1 MRQAPLCLQNQS
13 GKAPRY
19 LLSLDGLHRGK
30 RTTKT
35 ISKQQAEEC
44 ERRIKNYRALLR
56 KLDQIAEEALVNA
69 PWNQSP

>member
-1 MRQAPLCLQNQS
+1 MSSKISAVGGYFSRTPYYRWTGFIA
-13 GKAPRY
+13 
-19 LLSLDGLHRGK
+19 GK